1 MGVIRNKGFLISLFM
16 FLSII
21 LPLFFKSPFIQ
32 NLLVIIAINIILVL
46 SLDMILGH
54 MGLISLGH
62 AGFVGIGA
70 YTCVLLVV
78 KCKVPFLIGLL
89 AGTTMAGL
97 VGILIGY
104 PSLRLR
110 GQYFIIITFICGIIF
125 TMLFTNLISIT
136 NGPMGI
142 PGVAR
147 PKIVL
152 GGFLTLNFASRTSYY
167 YLVLAF
173 IFPVLFLKYRFFN
186 SKMGRALLAI
196 REEEDLGKSV
206 GIRTHLYKVVVFGI
220 STAIAGLAGGL
231 YAHYLRFVGPDAFTY
246 FDSFNLF
253 VMNMVGGSGTIVGPI
268 IGPLLLTII
277 DQFFQLFKP
286 EVARIF
292 FGLFL
297 ILIILYMKKGLMGLG
312 RQLFYQRK
320 DRI

>member
-1 MGVIRNKGFLISLFM
+1 MGVIRKKGFLISFFM
-16 FLSII
+16 FLSIV

-97 VGILIGY
+97 IGILIGY

-125 TMLFTNLISIT
+125 TMLFINLISIT

-147 PKIVL
+147 PKIVI
-152 GGFLTLNFASRTSYY
+152 GEFVTLNFASRTSYY

-173 IFPVLFLKYRFFN
+173 IFPVLFLKYRLFN

-206 GIRTHLYKVVVFGI
+206 GIHTHLYKVVVFAI

-231 YAHYLRFVGPDAFTY
+231 YAHYMRFVGPDAFTY

-277 DQFFQLFKP
+277 DQLFQLLKP

-312 RQLFYQRK
+312 RQLFYQSK